1 MDDIFVVLAIL
12 LFAFV
17 LAGPILALVAM
28 SMISKNQRDQQGL
41 RQQLDYVTKRLHAL
55 EQRLTEAQA
64 KPEPS
69 PPSIA
74 PAPAP
79 VVQTQTSTPSPSP
92 AASAMSAAPAPE
104 PLRYTPTPTS
114 AAPSEPDDMERLE
127 ENLGKRWI
135 TWIGVLALFI
145 SVAYFVK
152 LAIDYGWIGPVTQ
165 VSMGIAFGLIMLIT
179 GDRVI
184 RRPMRALG
192 EGLMGGGIAIIYVSL
207 FAAYAFYQHPLISSV
222 VAFTAMVLLTAMGM
236 ALAALH
242 NAMVLNFLAVLGG
255 FLTPL
260 MVSSGQNSRDVLF
273 TYLLLLDLGV
283 VGVSGYLK
291 GWRAVDALAFIGTWV
306 LFAGWFSNYYTPAQL
321 APTLVWIGV
330 FYLVFLCLPFIYHLH
345 YRIPVTV
352 ERFQMALANAV
363 IAFGYAY
370 YLLSPGHRTAL
381 GFVALGMSATTLLM
395 GSLTR
400 RRLTRDATAIFG
412 FIALSVAFL
421 TLAIP
426 LHLRAYGVSLA
437 WAVEGPVLLYL
448 GYRFRYRPVRVGGLL
463 VLILSVFYLFVV
475 RWPLHT
481 IAFTPIANRH
491 FLEAMAIAA
500 IFAAYAVI
508 GYLWRDEATLEDR
521 VMTVSTGIAAG
532 LLALFLLQEELS
544 LWFTFTGREALTG
557 YLRTVIWTVGGCAFV
572 VVGIQIRNLAVMVVG
587 AIPLLIAGVIG
598 MLTYSDSHAYTLAF
612 NPRFGSLALL
622 VLVLFSCW
630 WLAYRRQNPPEFQQF
645 LFGYF
650 EVALFLLCSL
660 EACTWGESSIKDME
674 KAHWIAQMSLSITWG
689 LYAIALLVAGFWRR
703 SRGMRLSALALFG
716 ITALKLVIVDLST
729 LSQIYRIISFF
740 VLGLLMI
747 GASYLY
753 HHIEKRLVMPAG
765 EES

>member
-1 MDDIFVVLAIL
+1 MDDILAVLAIL

-17 LAGPILALVAM
+17 LAGPILAIVAM
-28 SMISKNQRDQQGL
+28 SMISKNRRELQGL
-41 RQQLDYVTKRLHAL
+41 KQQLDYVTKRLHTL
-55 EQRLTEAQA
+55 EQRLTETPAE
-64 KPEPS
+64 PEPS
-69 PPSIA
+69 PPSVA

-79 VVQTQTSTPSPSP
+79 MVQTQTSTAPPAP
-92 AASAMSAAPAPE
+92 AATAMPAAPKPE
-104 PLRYTPTPTS
+104 PLRYTPTPAS
-114 AAPSEPDDMERLE
+114 AAPFEPDDMERLE

-165 VSMGIAFGLIMLIT
+165 VSMGIVFGLIMLVT

-207 FAAYAFYQHPLISSV
+207 FAAYAFYPQHLITAPE
-222 VAFTAMVLLTAMGM
+222 AFTAMVLLTAMGM

-242 NAMVLNFLAVLGG
+242 NAIALNFLAVLGG
-255 FLTPL
+255 LLTPL

-306 LFAGWFSNYYTPAQL
+306 LFAGWFSTYYTPAQL
-321 APTLVWIGV
+321 APTLVWNGV

-345 YRIPVTV
+345 YRIPVSV

-363 IAFGYAY
+363 VAFGYAY
-370 YLLSPGHRTAL
+370 YLLSPSHRTVL
-381 GFVALGMSATTLLM
+381 GFIALGMSATTLLM

-400 RRLTRDATAIFG
+400 WRLTRDATAIFG

-475 RWPLHT
+475 RWPLHV

-508 GYLWRDEATLEDR
+508 GYLWRDKATLEDR
-521 VMTVSTGIAAG
+521 VMTVATGIAAG

-544 LWFTFTGREALTG
+544 LWFNFTGREELTG
-557 YLRTVIWTVGGCAFV
+557 YLRTVIWTIGGLAFTAVGSR
-572 VVGIQIRNLAVMVVG
+572 IRNLAVLVVG

-598 MLTYSDSHAYTLAF
+598 VSTYGDYHVYTLML
-612 NPRFGSLALL
+612 NPRFGALFLL
-622 VLVLFSCW
+622 VLVLFYGW
-630 WLAYRRQNPPEFQQF
+630 WLTYYRQNPSEFQQF

-650 EVALFLLCSL
+650 EVALFLLLSL
-660 EACTWGESSIKDME
+660 EAYTWGQGGKGLEQGR
-674 KAHWIAQMSLSITWG
+674 WIAQMSLSITWG
-689 LYAIALLVAGFWRR
+689 LYAIACWSPVSGVVRA
-703 SRGMRLSALALFG
+703 AC
-716 ITALKLVIVDLST
+716 V
-729 LSQIYRIISFF
+729 
-740 VLGLLMI
+740 
-747 GASYLY
+747 
-753 HHIEKRLVMPAG
+753 
-765 EES
+765 